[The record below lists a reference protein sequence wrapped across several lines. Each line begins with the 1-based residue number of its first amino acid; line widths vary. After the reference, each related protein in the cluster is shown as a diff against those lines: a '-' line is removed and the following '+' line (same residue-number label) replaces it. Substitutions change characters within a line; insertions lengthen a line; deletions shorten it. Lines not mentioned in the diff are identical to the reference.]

1 MGTFIMFIGG
11 LIVFIGIIA
20 VAVKMGI
27 QSSKK

>member
-11 LIVFIGIIA
+11 TMVLIGIIA
-20 VAVKMGI
+20 IAVKMGI